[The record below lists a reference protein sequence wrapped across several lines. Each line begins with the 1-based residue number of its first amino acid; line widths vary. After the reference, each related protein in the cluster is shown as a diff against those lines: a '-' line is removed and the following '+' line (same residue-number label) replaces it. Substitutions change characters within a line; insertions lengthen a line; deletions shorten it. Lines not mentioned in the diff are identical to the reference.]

1 MISKKIRHVFSD
13 LSHSP
18 LAQKT
23 LLQMS
28 IRLSVVITL
37 AALISYAHIFGI
49 LHDQVEDSL
58 RVYITERGE
67 KESQIFLNAQLNHRL
82 FEEQFLKQWP
92 NRSKQPKSE
101 SFERLFVRRSDQT
114 RRLSKDAF
122 NGIQRPDGTYS
133 QHISAFVGS
142 NAPDTA
148 EFANKLHLSY
158 QLIDRYADAFTQ
170 HYANLYV
177 SMPEN
182 VNIVYWPNIPWGD
195 QAESDLD
202 VNLEEWVYISTPENN
217 PQREHAWTGL
227 YFDPTAD
234 EWMVSLVTPVDYNE
248 QHLINVGH
256 DILLNDL
263 FDSVLNE
270 KLPGTH
276 NFVVRQDG
284 RIIAHPDLT
293 EALNRTKGVLHVDE
307 SNDDTIMSHINAV
320 LSHTRTHDESNFI
333 LEPDSADALLA
344 ITKIA
349 GPDWYFVTVYPKS
362 LLASTALQTA
372 YIVSVVG
379 ILSLIVELVILFFIL
394 KRQVL
399 YPLGVFRR
407 FSAAMRD
414 NDFEAIKDIKQSAI
428 AERKDEMG
436 ELATTM
442 ITMAEHI
449 EQHQML
455 LTDEVNTKTQELSLA
470 HEVLKSEARSREE
483 ITRLLQ
489 TIAKDVSGL
498 QGRTYFE
505 TLGEF
510 LSQVLDADMV
520 IISKLAED
528 KENIDTLITYID
540 KQKVENISYP
550 LAGTPCET
558 VIKEGAMVF
567 NGNVQELY
575 PDDDDLFKLQLKS
588 YIGTPMYDGKGQV
601 IGHLA
606 VLKRSEFEQTGK
618 TQLIIDSVTSR
629 AASELLR
636 NVHEQIINHQA
647 RTDSLTGLYNRAMFM
662 DLMSQAIHSAAR
674 HERKLAVI
682 FIDFDNFKLVNDQLG
697 HSQGDKLLVE
707 ATKRLRNA
715 LRSEDILAR
724 FGGDEFI
731 VLLPQIDNS
740 QSIEA
745 VTRNIQKLLAKDVQ
759 LDTTSLTIS
768 CSMGVAIYPG
778 DGITTDSLINH
789 ADTAMYRA
797 KDLGRNNVQFFTEDM
812 NIRMEQ
818 QRELEHDLR
827 QAISKQEFELYYQP
841 IINIRSGEVAKVE
854 ALIRWQHPQRGL
866 VSPDQFI
873 PFAEQSGQ
881 IISISEFVLKQACT
895 DLPKLREHFKS
906 LERVS
911 INCSARLFQS
921 NTWVPFISDSLE
933 EYAVSSQHLELEI
946 TESLF
951 MDSHDQSIMQTLNEI
966 HNLGISISL
975 DDFGTGYSSL
985 SYLKRMP
992 VDCLKIDKSFVKDV
1006 LTQPEEK
1013 RLVAGIIDL
1022 AKNFNLEVVTEGI
1035 ETQEQYQMLAEMG
1048 CDLVQGYYFFKP
1060 APLSQLLSGDVARNL
1075 R

>member
-1 MISKKIRHVFSD
+1 MISKKIRQVFSD

-37 AALISYAHIFGI
+37 AAIISYAHIFGI

-67 KESQIFLNAQLNHRL
+67 KESQIFLNAQFNHRL

-92 NRSKQPKSE
+92 ERSKQAEPQDFDLL
-101 SFERLFVRRSDQT
+101 FEKRSDQT
-114 RRLSKDAF
+114 RRLSKEAF
-122 NGIQRPDGTYS
+122 TGIHRPDGTIS
-133 QHISAFVGS
+133 QHISAFIGT
-142 NAPDTA
+142 NAPNTN
-148 EFANKLHLSY
+148 EFANKLQLSY

-182 VNIVYWPNIPWGD
+182 VNIVYWPNIPWGE
-195 QAESDLD
+195 QAESNLD
-202 VNLEEWVYISTPENN
+202 VTIEEWVYISTPENN
-217 PQREHAWTGL
+217 PQRGHAWTGL
-227 YFDPTAD
+227 YFDPTAN
-234 EWMVSLVTPVDYNE
+234 EWMVSLVTPVDYNQ
-248 QHLINVGH
+248 QHLINIGH

-263 FDSVLNE
+263 FDSVFND

-293 EALNRTKGVLHVDE
+293 DELNRTKGILHAED
-307 SNDDTIMSHINAV
+307 SNNYTIANHVNEV
-320 LSHTRTHDESNFI
+320 LSYAETHNESTFI
-333 LEPDSADALLA
+333 LEPDSANALLA
-344 ITKIA
+344 ITKID

-362 LLASTALQTA
+362 LLSSTALQTA

-394 KRQVL
+394 KGQVI

-407 FSAAMRD
+407 FSNAMGD
-414 NDFEAIKDIKQSAI
+414 NDFEAIKDVKRSSI

-442 ITMAEHI
+442 LTMAEHI
-449 EQHQML
+449 EQHQIL
-455 LTDEVNTKTQELSLA
+455 LTDEVNTKTRELSQA

-498 QGRTYFE
+498 QGLTYFE

-510 LSQVLDADMV
+510 LSNTLDADMV
-520 IISKLAED
+520 IISKLSED
-528 KENIDTLITYID
+528 KENIDALAAYID
-540 KQKVENISYP
+540 KQKVENLSYP

-558 VIKEGAMVF
+558 VIEEGSMVF

-575 PDDDDLFKLQLKS
+575 PDDEDLFKLDLKS

-606 VLKRSEFEQTGK
+606 VLKRNVFEQTGK

-629 AASELLR
+629 AASELIR
-636 NVHEQIINHQA
+636 NVHEQIIHHQA
-647 RTDSLTGLYNRAMFM
+647 RTDALTGLYNRAMFM

-697 HSQGDKLLVE
+697 HSEGDKLLIE
-707 ATKRLRNA
+707 ATRRLKST

-731 VLLPQIDNS
+731 VLLPQIDDS
-740 QSIEA
+740 QSVEA
-745 VTRNIQKLLAKDVQ
+745 VTRHMQKLLAKDVQ
-759 LDTTSLTIS
+759 LDTTALTIS
-768 CSMGVAIYPG
+768 CSMGVAIYPE
-778 DGITTDSLINH
+778 DGSTTDTLINH

-812 NIRMEQ
+812 NVRMEL

-841 IINIRSGEVAKVE
+841 IINIQTREVAKVE

-881 IISISEFVLKQACT
+881 IVSISEFVFNQACI
-895 DLPKLREHFKS
+895 DLPKLKEHFKS
-906 LERVS
+906 LKSVS
-911 INCSARLFQS
+911 INCSARLFQN
-921 NTWVPFISDSLE
+921 NTWVQDIRDTLNE
-933 EYAVSSQHLELEI
+933 CAVSSDEIEFEI

-951 MDSHDQSIMQTLNEI
+951 MDSHDQSVMQTLTEI
-966 HNLGISISL
+966 HDLGISISL

-992 VDCLKIDKSFVKDV
+992 VDCLKIDKSFIKDV

-1022 AKNFNLEVVTEGI
+1022 AKNFNLEVVTEGV
-1035 ETQEQYQMLAEMG
+1035 ETREQYQLLTEMG

-1060 APLSQLLSGDVARNL
+1060 APLDKLLTEDVELNL
-1075 R
+1075 K

>member
-1 MISKKIRHVFSD
+1 MISKKIRQVFSD

-37 AALISYAHIFGI
+37 AAIISYAHIFGI

-92 NRSKQPKSE
+92 ERSKQAEPQDFDLL
-101 SFERLFVRRSDQT
+101 FEKRSDQT
-114 RRLSKDAF
+114 RRLSKEAF
-122 NGIQRPDGTYS
+122 TGIHRPDGTIS
-133 QHISAFVGS
+133 QHISAFIGT
-142 NAPDTA
+142 NAPNSN
-148 EFANKLHLSY
+148 EFANKLQLSY

-182 VNIVYWPNIPWGD
+182 VNIVYWPNIPWGE
-195 QAESDLD
+195 QAESNLD
-202 VNLEEWVYISTPENN
+202 VTIEEWVYISTPQNN
-217 PQREHAWTGL
+217 PQRDHAWTGL

-234 EWMVSLVTPVDYNE
+234 EWMVSLVTPVDHNNK
-248 QHLINVGH
+248 HLINVGH

-263 FDSVLNE
+263 FDSVFND
-270 KLPGTH
+270 KLSGTH
-276 NFVVRQDG
+276 NFVVRHDG

-293 EALNRTKGVLHVDE
+293 DALNRTKGILHA
-307 SNDDTIMSHINAV
+307 NDSGNDSIANQVHAV
-320 LSHTRTHDESNFI
+320 LAHAQTQNQSTFI
-333 LEPDSADALLA
+333 LEPNSADALLA
-344 ITKIA
+344 VTKIA

-362 LLASTALQTA
+362 LLSSTALQTA
-372 YIVSVVG
+372 YIVSIAG
-379 ILSLIVELVILFFIL
+379 ILSLLVELLILFFIL
-394 KRQVL
+394 KGQVL

-407 FSAAMRD
+407 FSRAMRD
-414 NDFEAIKDIKQSAI
+414 SNFDAINDVKHSAI
-428 AERKDEMG
+428 PKRKDEMG

-455 LTDEVNTKTQELSLA
+455 LTDEVNTKTRELSQA
-470 HEVLKSEARSREE
+470 HEVLKLEARSREE

-498 QGRTYFE
+498 QGLTYFE

-510 LSQVLDADMV
+510 LSNTLDADMV
-520 IISKLAED
+520 IISKLSED
-528 KENIDTLITYID
+528 KESINALAAYID
-540 KQKVENISYP
+540 KQKIDNLSYP

-558 VIKEGAMVF
+558 VIEEGSMVF

-575 PDDDDLFKLQLKS
+575 PEDEDLFKLDLHS
-588 YIGTPMYDGKGQV
+588 YIGTPMYDAHGQV

-606 VLKRSEFEQTGK
+606 VLKRKEFEQTGK

-629 AASELLR
+629 AASELIR

-647 RTDSLTGLYNRAMFM
+647 RTDSLTGLYNRAMFI

-682 FIDFDNFKLVNDQLG
+682 FVDFDNFKLVNDQLG
-697 HSQGDKLLVE
+697 HSEGDKLLIE
-707 ATKRLRNA
+707 ATNRLKQA

-740 QSIEA
+740 QSIET
-745 VTRNIQKLLAKDVQ
+745 VTRHMQKLLAKDVQ

-768 CSMGVAIYPG
+768 CSMGVAIYPE
-778 DGITTDSLINH
+778 DGTTTDTLINH

-812 NIRMEQ
+812 NVRMEL

-827 QAISKQEFELYYQP
+827 LAISKQEFQLFYQP
-841 IINIRSGEVAKVE
+841 IINIRSGEVAKIE

-881 IISISEFVLKQACT
+881 IISISEFVLKQACS
-895 DLPKLREHFKS
+895 DLPKLKQHFKS
-906 LERVS
+906 LERLS
-911 INCSARLFQS
+911 INCSARLFQNKS
-921 NTWVPFISDSLE
+921 WVQDISETLAAHSITCQDI
-933 EYAVSSQHLELEI
+933 ELEV

-951 MDSHDQSIMQTLNEI
+951 MDSHDQSVIQTLNDI

-992 VDCLKIDKSFVKDV
+992 VDCLKIDKSFIRDV

-1035 ETQEQYQMLAEMG
+1035 ETREQYQLLAEMG

-1060 APLSQLLSGDVARNL
+1060 TPLDQLLTGNVEKK
-1075 R
+1075 

>member
-1 MISKKIRHVFSD
+1 MISKQIKQAFTD

-28 IRLSVVITL
+28 IRLSAVITL
-37 AALISYAHIFGI
+37 AALVSYAHIFGI

-82 FEEQFLKQWP
+82 FEQEFLKQWP
-92 NRSKQPKSE
+92 ERSKQPE
-101 SFERLFVRRSDQT
+101 PQNLDQLFVRHPDET
-114 RRLSKDAF
+114 RRLSKEAF
-122 NGIQRPDGTYS
+122 TGIRRPDGTYS

-142 NAPDTA
+142 NAPDTDQ
-148 EFANKLHLSY
+148 FSNKLHLSY

-202 VNLEEWVYISTPENN
+202 VTIEEWVYISTRENN
-217 PQREHAWTGL
+217 PQRDHAWTGL

-248 QHLINVGH
+248 HHLINVGH

-263 FDSVLNE
+263 FDSVFND

-276 NFVVRQDG
+276 NFIVRQDG
-284 RIIAHPDLT
+284 RVIAHPELT
-293 EALNRTKGVLHVDE
+293 DALNRTKGILLASDSGDAKIANHVSE
-307 SNDDTIMSHINAV
+307 V
-320 LSHTRTHDESNFI
+320 LSYAQTHDESIFI
-333 LEPDSADALLA
+333 LEPDSAEALLA
-344 ITKIA
+344 VTKIS

-372 YIVSVVG
+372 YIVSIAG
-379 ILSLIVELVILFFIL
+379 IVSLVVELLILFFIL
-394 KRQVL
+394 KGQVL

-414 NDFEAIKDIKQSAI
+414 NNFATINDVKESKVG
-428 AERKDEMG
+428 ERNDEMG

-449 EQHQML
+449 EHHQML
-455 LTDEVNTKTQELSLA
+455 LTDEVISKTRELSQA
-470 HEVLKSEARSREE
+470 HDVLKAEARSREE
-483 ITRLLQ
+483 ITSLLQ

-498 QGRTYFE
+498 QGGTYFE

-510 LSQVLDADMV
+510 LSNVLDADMV
-520 IISKLAED
+520 IISKLSED
-528 KENIDTLITYID
+528 RENIDALAAYID
-540 KQKVENISYP
+540 KQKVENLSYP
-550 LAGTPCET
+550 IAGTPCET
-558 VIKEGAMVF
+558 VIEEGSMVF

-575 PDDDDLFKLQLKS
+575 PDDEDLFKLNLKS
-588 YIGTPMYDGKGQV
+588 YIGTPMYDGNGDV

-606 VLKRSEFEQTGK
+606 VLKRNVFEQTGK

-647 RTDSLTGLYNRAMFM
+647 RTDALTGLYNRSMFM
-662 DLMSQAIHSAAR
+662 DLMSQAIHSASR

-697 HSQGDKLLVE
+697 HSEGDKLLIE
-707 ATKRLRNA
+707 ATNRLRQA
-715 LRSEDILAR
+715 IRSEDVLAR

-731 VLLPQIDNS
+731 VLLPQIQDS
-740 QSIEA
+740 QSVEA
-745 VTRNIQKLLAKDVQ
+745 VTRHMQKLLAKEVQ

-768 CSMGVAIYPG
+768 CSMGVAIYPE
-778 DGITTDSLINH
+778 DGTSTDTLINH

-812 NIRMEQ
+812 NVRMEQ

-841 IINIRSGEVAKVE
+841 IINIQSGEVAKVE
-854 ALIRWQHPQRGL
+854 ALIRWQHPERGM

-881 IISISEFVLKQACT
+881 IISISEFVLKQACA
-895 DLPKLREHFKS
+895 DLPKLKQQFKS

-911 INCSARLFQS
+911 INCSARLFQCK
-921 NTWVPFISDSLE
+921 TWIQDISDIVEEHSVSNQALE
-933 EYAVSSQHLELEI
+933 FEI

-951 MDSHDQSIMQTLNEI
+951 MDSDDESIIQTLTEI
-966 HNLGISISL
+966 HKLGITISL

-992 VDCLKIDKSFVKDV
+992 VDCLKIDKSFVQDV

-1022 AKNFNLEVVTEGI
+1022 AKNFKLEVVTEGI
-1035 ETQEQYQMLAEMG
+1035 ETREQYQLLAEMG
-1048 CDLVQGYYFFKP
+1048 CDLAQGYYFFKP
-1060 APLSQLLSGDVARNL
+1060 APLEQLLTGDISKHL
-1075 R
+1075 K